1 MPSNR
6 ELFYRHLGMTSPFPM
21 DLEFSHANGVWLYS
35 PNGERYLDLVSG
47 VSVSNIGHCHPEVV
61 KAISEQASR
70 YMHLMVYGEF
80 IQQPQVELASQLSK
94 VLPDS
99 LNNIYFVN
107 SGSEAIEGAMKLAK
121 RHTGRPRIASM
132 VNAYHG
138 GTQGALSL
146 LGNEEMKYAFR
157 PLLPNILRL
166 RFNSEADLNLLDDQV
181 AALFIE
187 PVQAEAGV
195 ITPNPGYLKKVR
207 EICNEKGILLV
218 FDEIQTGFG
227 RTGSLFFLEQC
238 GVTPDILCLA
248 KALGGGMP
256 LGAFIAD
263 QSVMRSLTFDPVLG
277 HITTFGG
284 HPVSCA
290 AANAALNI
298 LTRERIYAQVED
310 KAKHFYDNL
319 ITHPLVKEIRYAGLL
334 MAVDMPDSEILDKV
348 FISLIEHKILTD
360 RFLFKP
366 EAFRIAPPLT
376 ISFEEIDYA
385 IRTIRKVLD
394 SFL

>member
-1 MPSNR
+1 
-6 ELFYRHLGMTSPFPM
+6 
-21 DLEFSHANGVWLYS
+21 
-35 PNGERYLDLVSG
+35 
-47 VSVSNIGHCHPEVV
+47 
-61 KAISEQASR
+61 
-70 YMHLMVYGEF
+70 
-80 IQQPQVELASQLSK
+80 
-94 VLPDS
+94 
-99 LNNIYFVN
+99 
-107 SGSEAIEGAMKLAK
+107 
-121 RHTGRPRIASM
+121 
-132 VNAYHG
+132 
-138 GTQGALSL
+138 
-146 LGNEEMKYAFR
+146 
-157 PLLPNILRL
+157 
-166 RFNSEADLNLLDDQV
+166 
-181 AALFIE
+181 
-187 PVQAEAGV
+187 VQAEAGV

-238 GVTPDILCLA
+238 GVTPDVLCLA